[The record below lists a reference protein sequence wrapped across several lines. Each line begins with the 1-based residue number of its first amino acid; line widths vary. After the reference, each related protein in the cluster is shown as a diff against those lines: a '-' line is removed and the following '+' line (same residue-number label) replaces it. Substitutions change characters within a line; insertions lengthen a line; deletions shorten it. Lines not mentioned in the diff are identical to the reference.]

1 MAQLRRVL
9 RHLLDQMQKTIL
21 TTQHRKTPTTPE
33 KNLLYRTTL
42 SIPNYTELH
51 QTSRHYTKV
60 DLLQL
65 LHQTTPNFTYYIKLH
80 RTLPTTS
87 NYTKLHLLHQT
98 TPNCIYYT
106 KPHQTTPITPT
117 SVLLHCIKEKVLIF
131 TVDGVEPCSSLVT
144 VIIDLLP
151 IRRIYISLTINAHTN
166 CRAKNSL
173 STVQIKNGTKQ
184 SAASCLLV
192 ISGRQIQVHVR

>member
-1 MAQLRRVL
+1 MAETEENLAQLRRVL
-9 RHLLDQMQKTIL
+9 RHLLDQMQKTIP

-87 NYTKLHLLHQT
+87 NYTELYLLHQT
-98 TPNCIYYT
+98 TPNFTYYT
-106 KPHQTTPITPT
+106 KRRLIASTTRNHTKLHL
-117 SVLLHCIKEKVLIF
+117 SHLLRYF
-131 TVDGVEPCSSLVT
+131 
-144 VIIDLLP
+144 
-151 IRRIYISLTINAHTN
+151 
-166 CRAKNSL
+166 
-173 STVQIKNGTKQ
+173 ST
-184 SAASCLLV
+184 ASRKKC
-192 ISGRQIQVHVR
+192 

>member
-1 MAQLRRVL
+1 MAETEENLAQLRRVL

-65 LHQTTPNFTYYIKLH
+65 LHQTTPNCTYYIKLH
-80 RTLPTTS
+80 
-87 NYTKLHLLHQT
+87 LLHHT
-98 TPNCIYYT
+98 TPNYIYYT
-106 KPHQTTPITPT
+106 KPHQTTPTTPT
-117 SVLLHCIKEKVLIF
+117 FTNYTYYTKLHLLHQHSP
-131 TVDGVEPCSSLVT
+131 TT
-144 VIIDLLP
+144 
-151 IRRIYISLTINAHTN
+151 LTTPNYTYYTSIH
-166 CRAKNSL
+166 
-173 STVQIKNGTKQ
+173 
-184 SAASCLLV
+184 
-192 ISGRQIQVHVR
+192 